1 MQAEQVWIHCR
12 EALEEGTEAAKFL
25 EYYIQQTA
33 TGSYS
38 YLKQDIA
45 LLRKRTLQKAIK
57 DLPPQEKEILL
68 QCLRRKN
75 VPIHVSDGDD
85 ASSTWFSKYEEL
97 FSQLSSVPRRY
108 LRKRTNPFLP
118 KKHALRKR
126 KNPFLPKKHA
136 PVSSLAP
143 SPGPA
148 TVPSPTPSPGPAA
161 VPTLAPSPGPATVS
175 PVYAPVPSIEVP
187 TSSPPT
193 VQPPSPVI
201 KPPAKPPKLQ
211 NHTNSSKPLP
221 VNPPDKPQNGTNS
234 QGDNQQ
240 HQNYL
245 IAAVAGCSVAGIA
258 FLALLI
264 LCVKNKKKEIAPNDG
279 QMDGKPPLNS
289 NAGVYLLLY
298 IMMINLSYGIIL
310 FNYISVICMICVV
323 RFFSKCQ
330 GRICCK
336 RC

>member
-1 MQAEQVWIHCR
+1 MQAEQAWIHCR
-12 EALEEGTEAAKFL
+12 EELEEGTKATKFL
-25 EYYIQQTA
+25 ETA

-57 DLPPQEKEILL
+57 DLSPQKKQILL

-75 VPIHVSDGDD
+75 IPVHVSDRDD

-108 LRKRTNPFLP
+108 LRKRKNLFLP
-118 KKHALRKR
+118 KKRPLRNR
-126 KNPFLPKKHA
+126 KNPFLQKKHA
-136 PVSSLAP
+136 PVPSIAP

-148 TVPSPTPSPGPAA
+148 TVPSPVPSPGRAAVPTLAPSLGRATVPSPVPSPGPAA
-161 VPTLAPSPGPATVS
+161 VPTLAPSPGPAIVS
-175 PVYAPVPSIEVP
+175 PIYAPVPSIEVP
-187 TSSPPT
+187 TSSHPA

-201 KPPAKPPKLQ
+201 KPPAKPPNLQ
-211 NHTNSSKPLP
+211 THTNSSNHLP
-221 VNPPDKPQNGTNS
+221 VNPPDKPQNGPNS

-240 HQNYL
+240 HRKYL

-264 LCVKNKKKEIAPNDG
+264 LCVKNKKKEIPSNDE
-279 QMDGKPPLNS
+279 QRDGKPPLKL
-289 NAGVYLLLY
+289 NAGVCLLLC
-298 IMMINLSYGIIL
+298 ITMVN
-310 FNYISVICMICVV
+310 
-323 RFFSKCQ
+323 
-330 GRICCK
+330 
-336 RC
+336 